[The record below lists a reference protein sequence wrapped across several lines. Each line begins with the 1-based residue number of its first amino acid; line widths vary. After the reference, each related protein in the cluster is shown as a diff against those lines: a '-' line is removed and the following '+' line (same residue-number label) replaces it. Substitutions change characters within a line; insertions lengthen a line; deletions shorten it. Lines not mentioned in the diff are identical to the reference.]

1 MQPWLGQTNHKL
13 YQARLVLDKAR
24 QCSDDA
30 VLQDALETS
39 ALYLTHDAYISYLNE
54 LYELAGGSSM
64 VSSLDEAMEQ
74 TRLIIGEMRELD
86 SLRRDSFGWLATLL
100 RQVEECRRPQQSKP
114 RATERAP
121 AKLIALAA
129 VSDNTERGEEI
140 AGWRQSL
147 SDLIDRQREN
157 RQES

>member
-1 MQPWLGQTNHKL
+1 
-13 YQARLVLDKAR
+13 
-24 QCSDDA
+24 
-30 VLQDALETS
+30 
-39 ALYLTHDAYISYLNE
+39 
-54 LYELAGGSSM
+54 M

-114 RATERAP
+114 RATQPAP
-121 AKLIALAA
+121 AKLITLAA